1 MSKNYLKS
9 KGNDYGK
16 RKNPEEN
23 KRIMTPAASIVL
35 VAACVGTTLGN
46 YSPPTY
52 EVQAKETVNEE
63 QSGQTNDEAETV
75 KGSFNLPDGVYKGTG
90 TGYAQRDVQ
99 SQFRFRIKK
108 SCPLTY

>member
-1 MSKNYLKS
+1 MEKEK
-9 KGNDYGK
+9 
-16 RKNPEEN
+16 
-23 KRIMTPAASIVL
+23 IMKKIKEYAPAASIVL

-63 QSGQTNDEAETV
+63 QAGQTNDEAEAV

-90 TGYAQRDVQ
+90 TGYARRGCRCSSD
-99 SQFRFRIKK
+99 SE
-108 SCPLTY
+108 

>member
-1 MSKNYLKS
+1 MEKEK
-9 KGNDYGK
+9 
-16 RKNPEEN
+16 
-23 KRIMTPAASIVL
+23 IMKKIKEYAPAASIVL

-63 QSGQTNDEAETV
+63 QAGQTNDEAETV
-75 KGSFNLPDGVYKGTG
+75 KGSFDLPTVYTKEPEPVT
-90 TGYAQRDVQ
+90 QERLQ
-99 SQFRFRIKK
+99 LQFRFRIKK